1 MLNDMLN
8 SSLGYGYGEGERK
21 GKVPRPTVRGRG
33 RQKVANKL
41 EQWQTGRHQQAAVTA
56 QTRAWACGASGKSVR
71 S

>member
-8 SSLGYGYGEGERK
+8 SSLVYGYGEGERK

-41 EQWQTGRHQQAAVTA
+41 EQWKTGRHQRVTVTA
-56 QTRAWACGASGKSVR
+56 QTRAWACEAGRKSGR